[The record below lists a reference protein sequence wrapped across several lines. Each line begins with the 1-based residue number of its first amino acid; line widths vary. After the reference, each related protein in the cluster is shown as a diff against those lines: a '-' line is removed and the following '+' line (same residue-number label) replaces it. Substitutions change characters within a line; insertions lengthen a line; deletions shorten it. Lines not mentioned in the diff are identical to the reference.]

1 MFSIENE
8 MESSAGA
15 DTDRVTNTVVAEEME
30 ENTGEAADI
39 STEEPA
45 SEEITSETDNR
56 SQEEP
61 SSAINNIGEV

>member
-8 MESSAGA
+8 MESSAAA
-15 DTDRVTNTVVAEEME
+15 DTDRVTNPADAEEMK

-39 STEEPA
+39 SAEEPA
-45 SEEITSETDNR
+45 RQDITLETDNR